1 MCGLTWRRLS
11 PVGQLALRGLGQGV
25 TGHCKNR
32 VITVTKTLT
41 YAHNTG
47 STAVQDLNP
56 SNYISVSQDSPHK
69 QSDYSTDFTT
79 CYQTSGPVQKHR
91 CFVAGRFIVF
101 SNKDNTKLT
110 CK

>member
-1 MCGLTWRRLS
+1 MCVWTDLEKAVSCRSACPPWIG
-11 PVGQLALRGLGQGV
+11 
-25 TGHCKNR
+25 TGCYR
-32 VITVTKTLT
+32 TLQKQSHHYHKDT
-41 YAHNTG
+41 HNTG